1 MIDSQSLK
9 IIETE
14 LAQGKVVC
22 ITAPATMSGQNFTV
36 GNTLGATGIFQH
48 EFFISG
54 DYSDRTLEH
63 LLKNTMLRLE
73 TDTVLQQALKD
84 NRALVFTASDGVKTY
99 PLILQRV
106 TMSVDSANQLFSTL
120 MLVRSKND
128 IKELDTIEFIG
139 VYMTLDKKS
148 QLIKPGQLVLRKP
161 E

>member
-14 LAQGKVVC
+14 LAAGKVVC

-120 MLVRSKND
+120 MLVRSKNG
-128 IKELDTIEFIG
+128 IKELDTIELIG